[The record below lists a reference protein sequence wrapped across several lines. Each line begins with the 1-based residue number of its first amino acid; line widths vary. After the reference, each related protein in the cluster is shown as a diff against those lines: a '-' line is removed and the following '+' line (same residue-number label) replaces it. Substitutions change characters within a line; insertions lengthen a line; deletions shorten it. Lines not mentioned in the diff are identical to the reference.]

1 MKLSSVAIL
10 LAACM
15 VAGAH
20 ASPMVGGAHA
30 APVSEEA
37 RQAAHFAAQQLSA
50 KPEFASAS
58 NGLLEVDEILAVRT
72 QVVAGL
78 NYYIT
83 MNVKTPEGLRAVD
96 IVVWRKLGNAAN
108 GPSFQLTQYSL
119 HANKAST

>member
-1 MKLSSVAIL
+1 MRLSSIALL

-15 VAGAH
+15 VAGAS
-20 ASPMVGGAHA
+20 ASPVVGGAHD
-30 APVSEEA
+30 APVSDEA
-37 RQAAHFAAQQLSA
+37 REAAHFAARQLSA

-58 NGLLEVDEILAVRT
+58 NGLLEVDEILSVRT

-83 MNVKTPEGLRAVD
+83 MRVRTPEGPQTVD

-108 GPSFQLTQYSL
+108 GPNFQLTQYSM
-119 HANKAST
+119 HDSRSS